1 MLADILQNVTPE
13 QLLYALKA
21 NQTVIQMALHKM
33 DAYKSFGNAL
43 TPEQQ
48 LYISS
53 NLNKLDEFFKTE
65 TGKDSI
71 SILGEEFVKF
81 CKK

>member
-1 MLADILQNVTPE
+1 MLADLLQNVTPE
-13 QLLYALKA
+13 QLLHALRT
-21 NQTVIQMALHKM
+21 NQTVVQMALHKI
-33 DAYKSFGNAL
+33 DAYKSFGDAL

-53 NLNKLDEFFKTE
+53 NLNKLDEFFMSQ

-71 SILGEEFVKF
+71 SILAEEFVKF

>member
-1 MLADILQNVTPE
+1 MLADLLQNVTPE
-13 QLLYALKA
+13 QLLHALRT
-21 NQTVIQMALHKM
+21 NQTVVQMALHKI
-33 DAYKSFGNAL
+33 DAYKSFGDAL

-53 NLNKLDEFFKTE
+53 NLGKINEFFNTE
-65 TGKDSI
+65 AGKDSI
-71 SILGEEFVKF
+71 SILAEEFVKF